1 MKGFNNIIQ
10 QLYRKYKKIPVVA
23 RAGLWFVACT
33 MLQKCISF
41 ITVPIFTRIMPTE
54 EYGLYSTY
62 LSWYSILTVFCTLNM
77 HSVVYVNDYTKA
89 DTQREK
95 DEAAVPLLS
104 LSTLLTIVVFIIY
117 LIFHSWLDKLI
128 GLPFALVCL
137 LFAQIL
143 FEPPVNFWSMQQ
155 RFEYK
160 YVILVARTIA
170 MVVLNAVLGIT
181 FVWLASSN
189 EAIARACSI
198 VLVQVIFGGIFYV
211 YFWKRA
217 GKLFSTKGWKH
228 ALEVQLPLLPHSL
241 SLTIL
246 SSSDRIMISNMV
258 GVAKAG
264 IYSVA
269 YSAGYIVNV
278 FKNSIVDALKPWIY
292 QKIRDKNYLAIR
304 KTVNSVMVLVTLISA
319 VFTAFAPEVIYIMAP
334 AQYHEAIYVIPPVS
348 ASSYFT
354 FLYNIFSIVGLYYE
368 KTKKIMWASVS
379 GAILNLVLNAI
390 CIPVFG
396 YIAAAY
402 TTLVCYMFF
411 SFAHYLIM
419 KSICKTYLDNVEIYD
434 IKFILLMSTIM
445 VALTVVFTFTY
456 SSSMI
461 RYGVILALAVV
472 IFAQRKT
479 LMNTVK
485 ELKSSKKKK

>member
-1 MKGFNNIIQ
+1 M
-10 QLYRKYKKIPVVA
+10 
-23 RAGLWFVACT
+23 
-33 MLQKCISF
+33 
-41 ITVPIFTRIMPTE
+41 
-54 EYGLYSTY
+54 
-62 LSWYSILTVFCTLNM
+62 
-77 HSVVYVNDYTKA
+77 
-89 DTQREK
+89 
-95 DEAAVPLLS
+95 
-104 LSTLLTIVVFIIY
+104 
-117 LIFHSWLDKLI
+117 
-128 GLPFALVCL
+128 
-137 LFAQIL
+137 
-143 FEPPVNFWSMQQ
+143 
-155 RFEYK
+155 
-160 YVILVARTIA
+160 
-170 MVVLNAVLGIT
+170 
-181 FVWLASSN
+181 
-189 EAIARACSI
+189 
-198 VLVQVIFGGIFYV
+198 
-211 YFWKRA
+211 
-217 GKLFSTKGWKH
+217 
-228 ALEVQLPLLPHSL
+228 
-241 SLTIL
+241 
-246 SSSDRIMISNMV
+246 
-258 GVAKAG
+258 
-264 IYSVA
+264 
-269 YSAGYIVNV
+269 NV
-278 FKNSIVDALKPWIY
+278 FKNSRVDALKPWIY

>member
-155 RFEYK
+155 RFEYN

-258 GVAKAG
+258 GVTKAG
-264 IYSVA
+264 MYSCA
-269 YSAGYIVNV
+269 YSAG
-278 FKNSIVDALKPWIY
+278 
-292 QKIRDKNYLAIR
+292 
-304 KTVNSVMVLVTLISA
+304 
-319 VFTAFAPEVIYIMAP
+319 
-334 AQYHEAIYVIPPVS
+334 
-348 ASSYFT
+348 
-354 FLYNIFSIVGLYYE
+354 
-368 KTKKIMWASVS
+368 
-379 GAILNLVLNAI
+379 
-390 CIPVFG
+390 
-396 YIAAAY
+396 
-402 TTLVCYMFF
+402 
-411 SFAHYLIM
+411 
-419 KSICKTYLDNVEIYD
+419 
-434 IKFILLMSTIM
+434 
-445 VALTVVFTFTY
+445 
-456 SSSMI
+456 
-461 RYGVILALAVV
+461 
-472 IFAQRKT
+472 
-479 LMNTVK
+479 
-485 ELKSSKKKK
+485 